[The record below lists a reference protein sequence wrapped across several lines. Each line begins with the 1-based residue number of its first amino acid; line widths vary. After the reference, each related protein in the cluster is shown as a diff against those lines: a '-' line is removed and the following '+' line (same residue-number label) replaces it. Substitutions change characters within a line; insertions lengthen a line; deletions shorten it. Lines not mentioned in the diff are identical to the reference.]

1 MEIVS
6 CVSLYEVSKSA
17 ERAVNDLPSL
27 IEDVPAASVASLNDC
42 LKVVAAVREHISAGY
57 VPARYNRPALEVRE
71 HD

>member
-17 ERAVNDLPSL
+17 ERAMSDLPSL
-27 IEDVPAASVASLNDC
+27 LEDVPAASVAALNDC
-42 LKVVAAVREHISAGY
+42 LTVIRAVSEHLAAEY
-57 VPARYNRPALEVRE
+57 VPARYNRPALEVR